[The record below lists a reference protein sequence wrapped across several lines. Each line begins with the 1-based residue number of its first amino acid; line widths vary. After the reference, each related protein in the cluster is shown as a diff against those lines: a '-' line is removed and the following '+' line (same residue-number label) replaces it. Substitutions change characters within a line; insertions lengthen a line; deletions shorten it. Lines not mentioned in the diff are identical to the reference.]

1 MIVNTDI
8 DIDVADR
15 NKLLNLIKHTPAM
28 INDNGRRKKHNTGVY
43 FHEMPSD
50 PFTGLSTIDHKE
62 AEDKGYFKL
71 DVLNVSL
78 YKDVESYDQLEKLL
92 EMQPMWDLLEQLLKN
107 YFTYMH
113 TITS

>member
-15 NKLLNLIKHTPAM
+15 TKLLDLIKHTPAM

-62 AEDKGYFKL
+62 AEAKGYFKL
-71 DVLNVSL
+71 DVSKRKHYTRMLT
-78 YKDVESYDQLEKLL
+78 SYDQLE
-92 EMQPMWDLLEQLLKN
+92 E
-107 YFTYMH
+107 
-113 TITS
+113 IT

>member
-1 MIVNTDI
+1 MIANTDI

-15 NKLLNLIKHTPAM
+15 TRLLNLIKHTPAM

-62 AEDKGYFKL
+62 A
-71 DVLNVSL
+71 
-78 YKDVESYDQLEKLL
+78 
-92 EMQPMWDLLEQLLKN
+92 
-107 YFTYMH
+107 
-113 TITS
+113 